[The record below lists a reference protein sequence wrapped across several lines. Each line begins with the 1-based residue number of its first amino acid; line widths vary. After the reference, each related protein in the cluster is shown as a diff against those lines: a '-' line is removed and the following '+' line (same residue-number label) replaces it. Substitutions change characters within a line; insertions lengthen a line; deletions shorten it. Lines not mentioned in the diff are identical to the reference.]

1 LKLLF
6 YCIFIG
12 NWRTEAWVPD
22 DELQIRELGEGST
35 GTATGMGNEL
45 YRCATMTVGGVT
57 VLNRALACVRAQLNA

>member
-1 LKLLF
+1 M
-6 YCIFIG
+6 
-12 NWRTEAWVPD
+12 PD

-57 VLNRALACVRAQLNA
+57 VLDRALACVRAQIDA